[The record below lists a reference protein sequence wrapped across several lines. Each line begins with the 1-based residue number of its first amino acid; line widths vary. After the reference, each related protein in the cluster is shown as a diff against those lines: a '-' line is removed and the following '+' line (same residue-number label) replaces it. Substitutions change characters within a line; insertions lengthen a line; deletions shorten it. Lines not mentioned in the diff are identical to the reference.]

1 MAEPPSFRSVTRIET
16 SALLGIYMACFLT
29 ASGATVLALFA
40 LGSSDVSAAERGIAS
55 AYPYSYQGRRTA
67 SGERFNAYSMTCA
80 HKRYPFGAMLRV
92 SAGQRSIVCRVT
104 DRGPF
109 VRGRVVDLTPVG
121 ARALGFSGL
130 RLVTVD
136 RM

>member
-1 MAEPPSFRSVTRIET
+1 MWVMVACLMLIAVSL
-16 SALLGIYMACFLT
+16 ALL
-29 ASGATVLALFA
+29 ATGDAK
-40 LGSSDVSAAERGIAS
+40 AAETGIAS
-55 AYPYSYQGRRTA
+55 AYPYSYQGRQTA
-67 SGERFNAYSMTCA
+67 SGERFNPHAMTCA

-92 SAGQRSIVCRVT
+92 SAGSKSIVCRVT

-109 VRGRVVDLTPVG
+109 VRGRIIDLTPVG

-130 RLVTVD
+130 LHVTVE

>member
-1 MAEPPSFRSVTRIET
+1 MGYSLA
-16 SALLGIYMACFLT
+16 
-29 ASGATVLALFA
+29 ASGALAFGLLLLA
-40 LGSSDVSAAERGIAS
+40 PPNDVSAAESGIAS

-67 SGERFNAYSMTCA
+67 SGERFNAHAMTCA
-80 HKRYPFGAMLRV
+80 HKRHAFGTMLRV

-109 VRGRVVDLTPVG
+109 VRGRVIDLTPAG

-130 RLVTVD
+130 KHVMLE

>member
-1 MAEPPSFRSVTRIET
+1 MAFRLPAR
-16 SALLGIYMACFLT
+16 SASLAVPILILT
-29 ASGATVLALFA
+29 AGTV
-40 LGSSDVSAAERGIAS
+40 AAESGIAA

-67 SGERFNAYSMTCA
+67 SGERFNPHAMTCA
-80 HKRYPFGAMLRV
+80 HKRHPFGAMLHV
-92 SAGQRSIVCRVT
+92 SAGERSIVCRVT

-109 VRGRVVDLTPVG
+109 GRGRVIDLTPVG

-130 RLVTVD
+130 GRVTIA